1 MHPTCP
7 NLSRM
12 LPSIGLC
19 FRREGDQ
26 SLTDL
31 RFIEREDVFAI
42 DMQVNCL
49 FPSSGGSLPATASP
63 HSGQRTYFMLRR
75 AARLS
80 LQMDSRSHRYDL
92 YFLPFCHASP
102 PEDAS
107 PTRHRFLRRCPIFT
121 SVNRR
126 AWRNAVLALYLHG
139 PTHFCIFGSRNT
151 FGISMS

>member
-7 NLSRM
+7 NLPECC
-12 LPSIGLC
+12 LPSAC
-19 FRREGDQ
+19 VSVEGDQ

-42 DMQVNCL
+42 DAGQLSVPFIGRQPPRNRV
-49 FPSSGGSLPATASP
+49 PALRAKDIF
-63 HSGQRTYFMLRR
+63 HVRR

-80 LQMDSRSHRYDL
+80 LQMDSRSHRYD
-92 YFLPFCHASP
+92 
-102 PEDAS
+102 
-107 PTRHRFLRRCPIFT
+107 PTFFHFITRVRPKTFHPRATGSFVSIFT

-126 AWRNAVLALYLHG
+126 AWRNAVLALS
-139 PTHFCIFGSRNT
+139 TRSNSFCIFGSRNT